1 MVNLPTTRMANQI
14 TALMAISRT
23 TATANLEPS
32 GLTGDQ
38 LESIKDSDQIRRLRE
53 VVV

>member
-1 MVNLPTTRMANQI
+1 MVNLPTTRMAAQMNRHRHHL
-14 TALMAISRT
+14 A
-23 TATANLEPS
+23 PS
-32 GLTGDQ
+32 DLTGDQ